1 MEVKLLSPSWEHRE
15 QCIELLKEWKES
27 GEEIHPGTLRR
38 CPCTQNPILS
48 QSKWLEWLAA
58 EKQQGQNLFFLIR
71 GTEDCWELSV
81 SDHRSR
87 ERVFG
92 LMGTAVM
99 ESAHRSAERVM
110 QPGCSGWR

>member
-15 QCIELLKEWKES
+15 QYIQLLKEWKEDLGKKFIRERCGAVPVYKTQYFPRVS
-27 GEEIHPGTLRR
+27 GWNGSQRR
-38 CPCTQNPILS
+38 NS
-48 QSKWLEWLAA
+48 
-58 EKQQGQNLFFLIR
+58 R
-71 GTEDCWELSV
+71 GRISFSWYGRTEDCWGLSV
-81 SDHRSR
+81 FDHRSR

-110 QPGCSGWR
+110 QPR